1 MENRTL
7 KRNRASR
14 KPLFMWIG
22 IIVLILL
29 AVVLV
34 RYFSL
39 FWGLTVDRKIDVK
52 KTQSGNINVLI
63 MGIGGGNHDGP
74 NLTDT
79 IILASVNPEKNTVNM
94 VSIPRDLYVESVSGK
109 INRVYSDGQ
118 DKGDKG
124 ILLVSA
130 VVQSVTG
137 VRPDYVVIIDFS
149 GFVKLVDLLGGID
162 VDVQNTLDDYAYPL
176 EGKEDEL
183 CGYTEDA
190 LASFS
195 AQIATSSATD
205 FDIFPCRFEHLH
217 VDPGVK
223 HMDGLLALKFAR
235 SRHALGSEGSDFA
248 RSKRQQLVISAV
260 RSRILSLNTLTNP
273 VKVLGMINLLKDN
286 IKTNITENEYDDFI
300 KLAQK
305 MKGAKITSNVIDEG
319 NSADEREGL
328 LVNPPLQD
336 YNGQWVLAPRTGKGN
351 YTEIK
356 TFVSCVFTGSKC
368 EVTKTGIQ
376 KIVSPSPSA
385 VTKP

>member
-7 KRNRASR
+7 RKNRASR
-14 KPLFMWIG
+14 RPLFMWIG
-22 IIVLILL
+22 IIVCIVIVIVLL
-29 AVVLV
+29 

-39 FWGLTVDRKIDVK
+39 FWGLTVDKKIDVK
-52 KTQSGNINVLI
+52 KTESGNINVLV

-94 VSIPRDLYVESVSGK
+94 VSIPRDLYVTSANGK
-109 INRVYSDGQ
+109 INRVYSEGQ

-124 ILLVSA
+124 ILLTSA
-130 VVQSVTG
+130 VIQSVTG

-162 VDVQNTLDDYAYPL
+162 VDVENTLDDYAYPL
-176 EGKEDEL
+176 EGKEEEL

-217 VDPGVK
+217 VETGVQ

-235 SRHALGSEGSDFA
+235 SRHALGAEGSDFA

-260 RSRILSLNTLTNP
+260 RNKILSLNTLTNP

-286 IKTNITENEYDDFI
+286 IKTNITESEYDDFI

-305 MKGAKITSNVIDEG
+305 MKGADISSSVIDEG

-328 LVNPPLQD
+328 LINPPLQD

-356 TFVSCVFTGSKC
+356 SFVSCVFTGAKC

-376 KIVSPSPSA
+376 KVGTPTPSVS
-385 VTKP
+385 TKP